1 MHGIIYK
8 KVAVFAVIIFLFGF
22 GISFT
27 SWGRTQ
33 MVQYQDLR
41 LNHIQ
46 QKITD
51 LESILVN
58 QKESL
63 SSSLRET
70 YMQSA
75 SVSQSARLLNQVQDT
90 EESLEKL
97 TKQKTK
103 ILFYL
108 SENTDNY

>member
-1 MHGIIYK
+1 MQKIIYK

-33 MVQYQDLR
+33 MIQYQELR

-46 QKITD
+46 QKKAD
-51 LESILVN
+51 LESILVS

-70 YMQSA
+70 YLQSA
-75 SVSQSARLLNQVQDT
+75 SVSQSARLLDQLQDT

-97 TKQKTK
+97 TNKEKK
-103 ILFYL
+103 ILYYL
-108 SENTDNY
+108 SENKN